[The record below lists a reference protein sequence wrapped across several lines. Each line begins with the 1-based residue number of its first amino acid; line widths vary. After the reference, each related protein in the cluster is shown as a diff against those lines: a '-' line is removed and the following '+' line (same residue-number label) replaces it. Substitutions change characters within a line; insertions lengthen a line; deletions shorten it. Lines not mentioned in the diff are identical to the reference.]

1 MSILTDSLNKFGGSL
16 RFDITGKTQL
26 DEVLRAALD
35 FSDAQLSLPNISWEK
50 TQKCDNEVFTIE
62 PKMLD
67 PKTDA
72 LYLNLYLLEFR
83 GNREIALQ
91 DSKYLGAELMN
102 TLQNL
107 RTLFDVRIL
116 GYFHWIWISSPNV
129 YAYETKLNDM
139 RKAANDYWLEQYLN
153 ATNSDSGS
161 LASLINKPRAQRL
174 AILKEHYKTD
184 YQNYIW
190 RILDTNDIG
199 LFLLEY
205 CPEFKKDE
213 EKIKVGNYPKGYG
226 PFSKLNACM
235 EDDLKD
241 KEESTGEP
249 VKESV
254 K

>member
-1 MSILTDSLNKFGGSL
+1 MSILSELGGSL
-16 RFDITGKTQL
+16 RFDVAGKMSLDQVLSAASDLNDTQHP
-26 DEVLRAALD
+26 
-35 FSDAQLSLPNISWEK
+35 LPNISWEK
-50 TQKCDNEVFTIE
+50 TQKCDNEVFSIE

-102 TLQNL
+102 TLQNI
-107 RTLFDVRIL
+107 RTLFDTRIL
-116 GYFHWIWISSPNV
+116 AYFHWMWISSPNV
-129 YAYETKLNDM
+129 DSYKTKLNEM

-153 ATNSDSGS
+153 AINSDSGS

-174 AILKEHYKTD
+174 AVLKEHYKTD

-213 EKIKVGNYPKGYG
+213 KKSKVGNYPKCYG
-226 PFSKLNACM
+226 PFSN
-235 EDDLKD
+235 
-241 KEESTGEP
+241 
-249 VKESV
+249 
-254 K
+254 